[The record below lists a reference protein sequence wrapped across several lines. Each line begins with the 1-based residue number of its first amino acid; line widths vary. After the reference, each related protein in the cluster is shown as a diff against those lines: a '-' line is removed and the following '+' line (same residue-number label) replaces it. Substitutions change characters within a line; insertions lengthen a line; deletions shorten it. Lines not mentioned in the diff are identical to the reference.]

1 MFNKFLGPALFATSA
16 LSFNGQAPAA
26 FTKKQLI
33 SETSLK
39 LSGGTAPALKVRV
52 EWAFCCIILVLIIFL
67 DYIIYTCFIIPLSN
81 QISATCCS
89 L

>member
-1 MFNKFLGPALFATSA
+1 
-16 LSFNGQAPAA
+16 
-26 FTKKQLI
+26 
-33 SETSLK
+33 
-39 LSGGTAPALKVRV
+39 
-52 EWAFCCIILVLIIFL
+52 LIIFL